1 MAQRAPR
8 LVAPAEAR
16 SGDSAAASGPAAP
29 GAPEPPVG
37 RGRLAGLLGYHLRR
51 AEVAAMQNFGRHL
64 GRANVSPGQLGVLLT
79 IEANPGINQT
89 RVGRGLGIDRST
101 LVALIDRLES
111 RGFVARKPAP
121 SDRRSHALSLTRAGE
136 QFLAALLPDL
146 ARHEAEIA
154 AALSAADRRRL
165 IALLARVAPE

>member
-1 MAQRAPR
+1 MSLRAARPR
-8 LVAPAEAR
+8 LAEPADPAF
-16 SGDSAAASGPAAP
+16 SAAAAGAAE
-29 GAPEPPVG
+29 ANAAEPPVG

-79 IEANPGINQT
+79 VEANPGINQT
-89 RVGRGLGIDRST
+89 RIGRALGIDRST

-121 SDRRSHALSLTRAGE
+121 ADRRSHALSLTRAGE

-146 ARHEAEIA
+146 MRHEAEIA
-154 AALSAADRRRL
+154 AGLSAADRRRL